1 MACERYEDALKQLA
15 AGAAPTVEPPRL
27 GAPRVEPEL
36 ESHLAGCARCRE
48 ELDTLRR
55 TLALVDSELRQLVA
69 EEPSRELAVR
79 IRLATAETRPTG
91 RLPAFA
97 LQALAT
103 GAVLA
108 ALVFALVRGH
118 EPATTPVAR
127 LTPRPP
133 QAGGTPLPA
142 PAPRAH
148 EAQPAL
154 LPGRPVEAP
163 MPSPASA
170 RLAVPPEP
178 EVLVPP
184 GQVEALQRLAA
195 VVNRTRIA
203 PPSLAAV
210 EQGSPELAAPSP
222 IEVRSVEI
230 TPLEIVPLDAAEDS
244 GTSQGDTP

>member
-1 MACERYEDALKQLA
+1 MACERYEDALTETA
-15 AGAAPTVEPPRL
+15 AGAPP
-27 GAPRVEPEL
+27 AADL
-36 ESHLAGCARCRE
+36 ESHLANCARCRE
-48 ELDTLRR
+48 ELEELRR
-55 TLALVDSELRQLVA
+55 TLALVDSDLRQLVA
-69 EEPSRELAVR
+69 AEPSPGLAVR
-79 IRLATAETRPTG
+79 IRLATAETRASG
-91 RLPAFA
+91 GLPAFA
-97 LQALAT
+97 LQALAA

-108 ALVFALVRGH
+108 ALVFALLRSH

-133 QAGGTPLPA
+133 QAEGTPLPA
-142 PAPRAH
+142 PAPQAH
-148 EAQPAL
+148 EARPAL
-154 LPGRPVEAP
+154 LPGRPVEA
-163 MPSPASA
+163 MRHSPASA
-170 RLAVPPEP
+170 HTALPPEP

-195 VVNRTRIA
+195 LVSRERIA

-210 EQGSPELAAPSP
+210 EQGSPELAALSP